1 MDDTE
6 IRPGARL
13 KDKVAIVTGAGTSG
27 EGMGNGKAA
36 AILFAREGA
45 EVIAVDLSLDAA
57 QTTVDEIEAEGGNAM
72 AIAADVSKRED
83 IRAVVDDAIKSF
95 GHIDV
100 IHNNVGIEIAGD
112 PLTTTEEDW
121 DRVHAVNLKSVFMMC
136 KYAIPHMQTRGRGG
150 AIINVSSVAS
160 IRWSPVPYFS
170 YHTSKAALNHMTRV
184 IARQY
189 ARDHIRCNVI
199 LLGMM
204 DTPHIRTYYHDKSPD
219 EVEKIMRQRDAHCPM
234 GKQGTAWDAA
244 HAALFLASDEAR
256 YITGA
261 ALVVDG
267 GLTL

>member
-1 MDDTE
+1 MGT
-6 IRPGARL
+6 RL

-45 EVIAVDLSLDAA
+45 TIVAVDQNLDTA
-57 QTTVDEIEAEGGNAM
+57 QKTVDAIEAESGRAL
-72 AIAADVSKRED
+72 AIAADVSRSND
-83 IRAVVDDAIKSF
+83 IRAIVDQTIARF
-95 GHIDV
+95 GRIDV

-112 PLTTTEEDW
+112 PVSTTEEDW

-136 KYAIPHMQTRGRGG
+136 KYAIPHMEARGG

-189 ARDHIRCNVI
+189 AAKKIRCNVI

-204 DTPHIRTYYHDKSPD
+204 DTPHIRTYYRDRPPD
-219 EVEKIMRQRDAHCPM
+219 EVAKIMRQRDAHCPM
-234 GKQGTAWDAA
+234 GRQGTAWDAA
-244 HAALFLASDEAR
+244 HAALFLASDEAQ

-261 ALVVDG
+261 ELVVDG

>member
-1 MDDTE
+1 M
-6 IRPGARL
+6 
-13 KDKVAIVTGAGTSG
+13 TGAGTSG
-27 EGMGNGKAA
+27 EGMGNGKAVA
-36 AILFAREGA
+36 LLCAREGA
-45 EVIAVDLSLDAA
+45 TVVAVDLDLDAA
-57 QTTVDEIEAEGGNAM
+57 QMTVSAVEAEDGRAI
-72 AIAADVSKRED
+72 AIAADVSRSSD
-83 IRAVVDDAIKSF
+83 IRTIVDTTIERFSR
-95 GHIDV
+95 IDV

-112 PLTTTEEDW
+112 PISTTEEDW

-136 KYAIPHMQTRGRGG
+136 KYAIPHMERQGGG
-150 AIINVSSVAS
+150 AIVNVSSVAS

-189 ARDHIRCNVI
+189 APKKIRCNVL

-204 DTPHIRTYYHDKSPD
+204 DTPHIRTYYRDLRA
-219 EVEKIMRQRDAHCPM
+219 EQIERIMRQRDQHCPM
-234 GKQGTAWDAA
+234 GYQGSAWDAA

-261 ALVVDG
+261 ELVVDG